1 MTAITDRT
9 RESLI
14 GLRMRRSME
23 VLDHIL
29 QRLEKGE
36 VTAIEAI
43 DDLLGEEYT
52 SREGRRVTVALTT
65 ARLTPK

>member
-1 MTAITDRT
+1 MTAITDRI
-9 RESLI
+9 RESLV

-52 SREGRRVTVALTT
+52 SREGRRVTVALTP

>member
-1 MTAITDRT
+1 MTAITDRI

-43 DDLLGEEYT
+43 DDLLSEEYT